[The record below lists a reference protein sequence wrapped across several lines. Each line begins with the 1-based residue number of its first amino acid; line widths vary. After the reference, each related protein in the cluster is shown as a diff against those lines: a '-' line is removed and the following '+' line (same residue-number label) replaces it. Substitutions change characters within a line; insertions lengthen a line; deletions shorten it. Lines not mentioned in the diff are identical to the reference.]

1 MPRTDPVL
9 SEEDVVLAGELA
21 LGVLEGDAL
30 AAARRRLIAEPAFA
44 REVELWRD
52 HFAAVSVRGPAVEPP
67 AAVAGRVQQALRA
80 EQGSG
85 TLASL
90 SQRAVARWRA
100 AAIGLGALGLGAAAA
115 LALVLLRPATME
127 HAASDSVL
135 VAALDVPAAHATLL
149 ARIKPGRLHVTGA
162 LPIPDQ
168 HDAQAWVIDASGTP
182 RSLGVLQRT
191 GGQALE
197 TVPQRALAPGQTLA
211 ISIEPMGG
219 APGPLPTGP
228 VVATGTIETI

>member
-52 HFAAVSVRGPAVEPP
+52 HFAAVSARGPAVEPP

-100 AAIGLGALGLGAAAA
+100 AAIGLGALGLGGRIRPGGIARGGVLGRAGGQRQGKGQKNH
-115 LALVLLRPATME
+115 LAQHAFAFPMAGPA
-127 HAASDSVL
+127 
-135 VAALDVPAAHATLL
+135 
-149 ARIKPGRLHVTGA
+149 RRLH
-162 LPIPDQ
+162 
-168 HDAQAWVIDASGTP
+168 
-182 RSLGVLQRT
+182 
-191 GGQALE
+191 E
-197 TVPQRALAPGQTLA
+197 
-211 ISIEPMGG
+211 
-219 APGPLPTGP
+219 PLPRRQTKKAAGGSGGP
-228 VVATGTIETI
+228 FHVKHA